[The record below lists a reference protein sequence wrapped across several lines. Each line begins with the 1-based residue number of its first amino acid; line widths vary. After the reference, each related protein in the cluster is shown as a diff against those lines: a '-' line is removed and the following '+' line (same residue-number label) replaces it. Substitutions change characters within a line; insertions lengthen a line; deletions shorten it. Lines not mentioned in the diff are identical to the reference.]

1 MRYKIAFGVK
11 IQKDISHIKKT
22 DKQSFIKLK
31 RLLEELQED
40 PFTGVG
46 NPEQLKHELSGFWSR
61 RINKKNRLLY
71 KIDDIERCVHIV
83 SVLGHYGDK

>member
-1 MRYKIAFGVK
+1 MKYEIVFELKV
-11 IQKDISHIKKT
+11 QKDILHIKKT

-31 RLLEELQED
+31 RLLEELQQH
-40 PFTGVG
+40 PYTGTG
-46 NPEQLKHELSGFWSR
+46 NPERLKHELNGFWSR

-71 KIDDIERCVHIV
+71 RVDDIQVIVYIV

>member
-1 MRYKIAFGVK
+1 M
-11 IQKDISHIKKT
+11 HIKKT

-31 RLLEELQED
+31 RLLEELQQH
-40 PFTGVG
+40 PYTGTG
-46 NPEQLKHELSGFWSR
+46 NPERLKHELNGFWSR

-71 KIDDIERCVHIV
+71 RVDDIQVIVYIV